1 MRPVTRAQLPTIRRR
16 HRGYVLLLLS
26 EAVLVFL
33 LPLSRWWPL
42 LFPLSLAGLC
52 LVVMGCL
59 ARFSPLRSTLPLV
72 YLLGGSALVLE
83 VLWRVVYTAQ
93 PWLGLQLNVL
103 HLAVWILFTG
113 LMLWRL
119 VKTLTLEPIVT
130 VAVVMG
136 ATAGYLLIGV
146 CGGLMLTTLW
156 LFDPGAFLPQALA
169 PSIPSAVPAA
179 TAAPSLMAIAFT
191 MLTTVSDSVLRTSHV
206 PGQVILTTV
215 SVAGQL
221 YVAILIGLILG
232 RYRGRG
238 RWGLH

>member
-26 EAVLVFL
+26 EALLVAVLPFC
-33 LPLSRWWPL
+33 RWWPL
-42 LFPLSLAGLC
+42 LFPLALALLC
-52 LVVMGCL
+52 LVVMGFL
-59 ARFSPLRSTLPLV
+59 ARFSPLRSTLPIV

-83 VLWRVVYTAQ
+83 VMWRVVYPAQ
-93 PWLGLQLNVL
+93 PGLGLQLNVL
-103 HLAVWILFTG
+103 HLMVWILFTG
-113 LMLWRL
+113 LMLGRL
-119 VKTLTLEPIVT
+119 VRTLTLEPIVT

-156 LFDPGAFLPQALA
+156 LFEPGAFLPHAVA
-169 PSIPSAVPAA
+169 PPIPSAVPAA

-191 MLTTVSDSVLRTSHV
+191 MLTTVGDSVLHTSNV
-206 PGQVILTTV
+206 PGQVILTAI
-215 SVAGQL
+215 SVVGQL

-232 RYRGRG
+232 RFRGSG
-238 RWGLH
+238 RFGLR

>member
-1 MRPVTRAQLPTIRRR
+1 MRPVTRTQLPTIRHR
-16 HRGYVLLLLS
+16 HRGYVRLLLS
-26 EAVLVFL
+26 EAALVFL

-52 LVVMGCL
+52 LVVMGFL
-59 ARFSPLRSTLPLV
+59 ARFSPLRGTLPLV
-72 YLLGGSALVLE
+72 YLLGGSALGLE
-83 VLWRVVYTAQ
+83 VLWRVAYHAQ
-93 PWLGLQLNVL
+93 PWLGLRLNVL
-103 HLAVWILFTG
+103 HLVVWILFTG

-146 CGGLMLTTLW
+146 CGGLMLITLW

-191 MLTTVSDSVLRTSHV
+191 MLTTVNGSVLRTSHV
-206 PGQVILTTV
+206 PGQVILATI